1 MITIYEKMWFAVNK
15 SRSNSLAYITYYE
28 DNKAFEKRK
37 QTGLSWSREKDGV
50 IFDNTPTKG
59 FQVLGVTS
67 RYSTDNKVFDIKDTV
82 RDFSFQIPSGNL
94 TALLMDTTI
103 INGVIQ
109 DELIYGREDGQTVL
123 IPINSK
129 AYKKALQDKEKIE
142 NKLRYAD
149 LKCGDVF
156 KMFNDKAEY
165 LFLGRW
171 KCKFELE
178 SVLMTKKN
186 TYGYGYGYFEYEYKT
201 LPKVVLEDSYQYY
214 YINLEP
220 NSWKYYQDILIG
232 KPSHKIIEVVRNENS
247 ELDLNVLAIAGG
259 YVGESNVGRKYENDN
274 GIPYTGKSKLTFIE
288 AIKK

>member
-1 MITIYEKMWFAVNK
+1 MITIHEKMWFAVNK
-15 SRSNSLAYITYYE
+15 SRANSLAYVTYYE

-37 QTGLSWSREKDGV
+37 QTGLSWSQEKDGV

-59 FQVLGVTS
+59 FQVLGVTT

-94 TALLMDTTI
+94 TGLLMDTTI
-103 INGVIQ
+103 VNGVIQ

-129 AYKKALQDKEKIE
+129 AYKKALQDKEKIA

-149 LKCGDVF
+149 LKSGDVF

-178 SVLMTKKN
+178 SVLGTKKN
-186 TYGYGYGYFEYEYKT
+186 IYGYWNSEYEYKT

-220 NSWKYYQDILIG
+220 NSWKSYQDILIG

-247 ELDLNVLAIAGG
+247 EIDLNVLAIAGG
-259 YVGESNVGRKYENDN
+259 YVVESNVGRKYENDN

>member
-15 SRSNSLAYITYYE
+15 SRANSLAYITYYE

-37 QTGLSWSREKDGV
+37 QTGLSWSQEKDGI

-67 RYSTDNKVFDIKDTV
+67 RYSTDNKVFNIKDTV

-129 AYKKALQDKEKIE
+129 AYKKALQDKEKIA
-142 NKLRYAD
+142 NKLKYAD

-178 SVLMTKKN
+178 SVLRTRKSG
-186 TYGYGYGYFEYEYKT
+186 GYWNAKYAEYEYKT
-201 LPKVVLEDSYQYY
+201 LPKVMLEDSYQYY

-220 NSWKYYQDILIG
+220 NSWSYQDILIG

-247 ELDLNVLAIAGG
+247 EIDLNVLAIAGG
-259 YVGESNVGRKYENDN
+259 YIIESNVGRKYENDN

>member
-1 MITIYEKMWFAVNK
+1 
-15 SRSNSLAYITYYE
+15 
-28 DNKAFEKRK
+28 
-37 QTGLSWSREKDGV
+37 
-50 IFDNTPTKG
+50 
-59 FQVLGVTS
+59 
-67 RYSTDNKVFDIKDTV
+67 
-82 RDFSFQIPSGNL
+82 
-94 TALLMDTTI
+94 MDTTI
-103 INGVIQ
+103 VNGVIQ

-129 AYKKALQDKEKIE
+129 AYKKALQDKEKIA

-178 SVLMTKKN
+178 FVLRTRKSG
-186 TYGYGYGYFEYEYKT
+186 GYWNAKYAEYEYET

-214 YINLEP
+214 YINL
-220 NSWKYYQDILIG
+220 SWKSYQEIFIG

-259 YVGESNVGRKYENDN
+259 YVVESKVGHKYENDN

-288 AIKK
+288 AINK

>member
-1 MITIYEKMWFAVNK
+1 M
-15 SRSNSLAYITYYE
+15 
-28 DNKAFEKRK
+28 
-37 QTGLSWSREKDGV
+37 
-50 IFDNTPTKG
+50 
-59 FQVLGVTS
+59 
-67 RYSTDNKVFDIKDTV
+67 FDIKDTV
-82 RDFSFQIPSGNL
+82 RDFRFQITSGNL
-94 TALLMDTTI
+94 TGLLMDTTI
-103 INGVIQ
+103 INGIIQ

-129 AYKKALQDKEKIE
+129 AYKKALQDKEKIA

-178 SVLMTKKN
+178 SVLKTRKSGGFWN
-186 TYGYGYGYFEYEYKT
+186 SEYEYKA

-220 NSWKYYQDILIG
+220 VSWKSYQELHIG
-232 KPSHKIIEVVRNENS
+232 KPSHKIVEVVRNENS
-247 ELDLNVLAIAGG
+247 EIDLNVLAIAGG
-259 YVGESNVGRKYENDN
+259 YSVESNVCRKYENNND
-274 GIPYTGKSKLTFIE
+274 IHYTGKSKLTFIE

>member
-1 MITIYEKMWFAVNK
+1 MITIYEKMWFTVNK
-15 SRSNSLAYITYYE
+15 SRANSLAYITYYE

-37 QTGLSWSREKDGV
+37 QTGLSVAGKDSF

-59 FQVLGVTS
+59 FQVLGVTT
-67 RYSTDNKVFDIKDTV
+67 RYSTDNKVFNIKDTV

-123 IPINSK
+123 IPINSQ
-129 AYKKALQDKEKIE
+129 AYKKALQDKEKIA
-142 NKLRYAD
+142 NKLKYAD

-178 SVLMTKKN
+178 YVLRTRKLG
-186 TYGYGYGYFEYEYKT
+186 GYWNAKYAEYEYET

-220 NSWKYYQDILIG
+220 NSWKSYQDILIG

-288 AIKK
+288 ALKK